1 MMIDIF
7 KRKPIQFRVVEV
19 AEFEILRNQ
28 SDAVALDVRTNEEI
42 ISGQIGE
49 PLNLNYF
56 SGNFSKSLALLDRS
70 KTYLVYCRN
79 GGRARKTCKMMTEL
93 NFANVIML
101 KGGYKAWQKGAVE

>member
-1 MMIDIF
+1 MIDIF

-19 AEFEILRNQ
+19 AEFETLRNQ
-28 SDAVALDVRTNEEI
+28 SDAVVLDVRTNEEV

-49 PLNLNYF
+49 PFNLNYF
-56 SGNFSKSLALLDRS
+56 SGNFSKSLTLLDQS

-93 NFANVIML
+93 GFANVIML
-101 KGGYKAWQKGAVE
+101 KGGYKAWQKGTIE